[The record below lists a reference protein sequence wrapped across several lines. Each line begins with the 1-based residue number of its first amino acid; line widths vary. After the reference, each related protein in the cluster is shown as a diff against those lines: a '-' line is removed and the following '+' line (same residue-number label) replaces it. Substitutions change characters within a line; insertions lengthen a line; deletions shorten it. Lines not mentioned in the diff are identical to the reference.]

1 MDSSV
6 LWTIFF
12 IIVVLLFKRFIFDG
26 TVGVVSHLDGK
37 SYMVR
42 RGPYQQ
48 RKADLLAF
56 IKMKLT
62 ILVEALKKDTQ
73 YNLTTPVLRLISN
86 WNRGLSIKE
95 IGQMETDAA
104 YVINKHQMAFC
115 LQDNPGI
122 GAQVKTTSL
131 DDTNLI
137 TYVCIHELAHM
148 MSEETAHGSEF
159 VANFDF
165 LLNYAKGINYT
176 DPFTKKVEPLYIP
189 LNKLNTSDNYCGVSL
204 NNAIQ

>member
-6 LWTIFF
+6 LWAVFF
-12 IIVVLLFKRFIFDG
+12 IITVLLFKRFIFDG
-26 TVGVVSHLDGK
+26 TVGVRSKLDGK
-37 SYMVR
+37 VYMVR
-42 RGPYQQ
+42 KGPYEQ

-56 IKMKLT
+56 IRLKLT
-62 ILVEALKKDTQ
+62 LLVDTLKKDTQ
-73 YNLTTPVLRLISN
+73 YNLTEPVLRLISN

-115 LQDNPGI
+115 LQDSPAI
-122 GAQVKTTSL
+122 GAPVKTTSL

-137 TYVCIHELAHM
+137 TYVGIHELAHM
-148 MSEETAHGSEF
+148 MSDEMGHGSEF

-189 LNKLNTSDNYCGVSL
+189 LNKLKTSDNYCGVAL